1 MSDRKRSFMEACAD
15 ACAGACAEVGEI
27 AKRVARASTVENIKS
42 TLVQELNDIKC
53 DLRRIGT
60 AGSLALSSSTQF
72 LTSIMGAAGGMRRSV
87 PIEEQLRSQGIMC
100 LPIAP
105 SQPYNVSERIPECV
119 GQGEEDIFQS
129 NKETWQTMVEQMDFV
144 GAAAFGDRL
153 FHKPLMVPVTENID
167 EKDSKGVKILKAY
180 FASLMQAGN
189 VSEATK
195 LAETFHCPKKD
206 ISILIVQKFIDT
218 MHKVNQEEAEH
229 AGKQEEAEHAGKQ
242 DEDFVTD
249 AAQKEPTLVGKNLEG
264 LDDII
269 KQVDDAAPVQER
281 RLPTNFH

>member
-1 MSDRKRSFMEACAD
+1 
-15 ACAGACAEVGEI
+15 
-27 AKRVARASTVENIKS
+27 
-42 TLVQELNDIKC
+42 
-53 DLRRIGT
+53 
-60 AGSLALSSSTQF
+60 
-72 LTSIMGAAGGMRRSV
+72 MGAAGGMRRSV